1 MIRFLRFN
9 GVGLGGFV
17 LQLLVL
23 SLLVRLG
30 LHYLAATALAVETA
44 VLHNFFWHERWT
56 WRDRPVRG
64 RARLARL
71 GRFHLLN
78 GVVSIVGNLAL
89 MRLLVGEIGLPPLPA
104 NLIAVLACAIVN
116 YFASDRIV
124 FDTSAADRSVS
135 ATNVSV
141 PFVQPP
147 VGSVGE
153 PTTNRLS

>member
-56 WRDRPVRG
+56 WRDRPARG

-78 GVVSIVGNLAL
+78 GSVSLAGNLVL
-89 MRLLVGEIGLPPLPA
+89 MRLLVGELHVAPIPA
-104 NLIAVLACAIVN
+104 NVLAVVACSLIN
-116 YFASDRIV
+116 FLGSDRLV
-124 FDTSAADRSVS
+124 F
-135 ATNVSV
+135 
-141 PFVQPP
+141 
-147 VGSVGE
+147 GE
-153 PTTNRLS
+153 PTRNSRSSSLTAA